1 MSAPSSGIAPVTD
14 PVLRS
19 ARTADLSIL
28 QVLESLFPGDR
39 LSLRQLRH
47 HLTNPHAVMRVI
59 ETEYALAGYSLLL
72 TRSGSR
78 AARLYS
84 IAVAPAFR
92 GQGMGRRLLDD
103 VVAQARARGC
113 DELRLEVRPDNEA
126 AIRLYRDYGFV
137 PNGTRPH
144 YYQDGADALRFRLDF
159 ATA

>member
-1 MSAPSSGIAPVTD
+1 MSSSPAGID
-14 PVLRS
+14 PVLRT
-19 ARTADLSIL
+19 ARAADLPIL

-59 ETEYALAGYSLLL
+59 ETEYTLAGYSLLL
-72 TRSGSR
+72 TRSGSH

-92 GQGMGRRLLDD
+92 GQGMGKRLLDD
-103 VVAQARARGC
+103 LVAQSRARGC
-113 DELRLEVRPDNEA
+113 DEIRLEVREDNEA

-137 PNGTRPH
+137 FREQRPR
-144 YYQDGADALRFRLDF
+144 YYQDGADALRFRL
-159 ATA
+159 ALTPA

>member
-1 MSAPSSGIAPVTD
+1 MSPPPSDIAAVTAPI
-14 PVLRS
+14 LRS
-19 ARTADLSIL
+19 ARAADLPIL

-47 HLTNPHAVMRVI
+47 HLHNPHAALRVI

-72 TRSGSR
+72 TRKGSS

-92 GQGMGRRLLDD
+92 GQGMGRRLLND
-103 VVAQARARGC
+103 VVEQARGRGC
-113 DELRLEVRPDNEA
+113 REIRLEVRADNET

-137 PNGTRPH
+137 ANGQRPR
-144 YYQDGADALRFRLDF
+144 YYQDGADALRFRLDI
-159 ATA
+159 ART